1 MFSVKNFLPPCPLS
15 FLAPPGAGRAK
26 QDPAGT
32 CREWRGEG
40 FQAKMIGNK
49 IGHRLDPYL
58 YHLIKN
64 ILGEHTNPNLFT
76 LMGFF
81 ATLVASFLIL
91 EGFWFLAGLAIILSG
106 FLDLFDGVA
115 ARELGK
121 VTAFGG
127 FLDSVL
133 DRYSD
138 LLLLLALLIDCLK
151 KGDSGLVILT
161 SFASM
166 GTALIPYVR
175 AKAEALQVP
184 CTIGL
189 MERAERI
196 ILLSIGTLF
205 RWMEPVLW
213 ILAILT
219 HFTVLQRIYYVWKK
233 LHCPLENENPKPQF
247 PSPR

>member
-1 MFSVKNFLPPCPLS
+1 
-15 FLAPPGAGRAK
+15 
-26 QDPAGT
+26 
-32 CREWRGEG
+32 
-40 FQAKMIGNK
+40 MIGNK

-58 YHLIKN
+58 YYVFKK
-64 ILGEHTNPNLFT
+64 ILGEHGNPNFFT
-76 LMGFF
+76 LLGFF
-81 ATLVASFLIL
+81 ATLVASLLIL
-91 EGFWFLAGLAIILSG
+91 KELWFLAGLTIILSG
-106 FLDLFDGVA
+106 LFDLFDGVV
-115 ARELGK
+115 ARKFGK
-121 VTAFGG
+121 VTALGG

-138 LLLLLALLIDCLK
+138 LILLLALLIYYLR
-151 KGDSGLVILT
+151 KGEPDLVILT
-161 SFASM
+161 SFVSM
-166 GTALIPYVR
+166 GTVLIPYVR

-205 RWMEPVLW
+205 QWMEPVLW

-233 LHCPLENENPKPQF
+233 LRNC
-247 PSPR
+247 